1 MKTHQWLPMIRR
13 LLLCVS
19 LLLSL
24 VTLALPAQAQDTPL
38 IHTTTWM
45 DIGHA
50 NDVVAMAQ
58 SYNYTLFAATRD
70 NLLWIRDL
78 VEYNVNWRLN
88 GHAINVVA
96 MALIHGW
103 LYAATRDNQLWR

>member
-70 NLLWIRDL
+70 NKLWMRSL
-78 VEYNVNWRLN
+78 VEHNTDWRLI
-88 GHAINVVA
+88 GHANDVVA
-96 MALIHGW
+96 MTEGKDT
-103 LYAATRDNQLWR
+103 LYA